1 MRGGLV
7 LEEHTTSGVV
17 NVVGLSAG
25 AYTVV
30 VESADGQ
37 TARVRVVKK

>member
-1 MRGGLV
+1 
-7 LEEHTTSGVV
+7 V

-30 VESADGQ
+30 VESADG
-37 TARVRVVKK
+37 RVVRQRVVKR